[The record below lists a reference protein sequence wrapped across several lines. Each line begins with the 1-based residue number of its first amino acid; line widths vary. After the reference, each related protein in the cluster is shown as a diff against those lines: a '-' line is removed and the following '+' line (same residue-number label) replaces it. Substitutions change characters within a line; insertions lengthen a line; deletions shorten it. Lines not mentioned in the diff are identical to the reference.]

1 MATALVGS
9 GMMASGCEASKSP
22 SQQEP
27 SDFAGACDH
36 AVEREQAQDVSPE
49 TYPCGEG
56 VEDGLVGK
64 RAGG

>member
-1 MATALVGS
+1 MALVGS
-9 GMMASGCEASKSP
+9 RMMALGCEASKSP
-22 SQQEP
+22 WQQEL
-27 SDFAGACDH
+27 SDFAGACGR
-36 AVEREQAQDVSPE
+36 AVGKEQAQDASPE